1 MSEMMAGDGET
12 LIGNHSRQ
20 IPWHAGVKTEGLS
33 DLLDISQ
40 TVPNLERKS
49 LHTHA

>member
-20 IPWHAGVKTEGLS
+20 ISWHGWVETEGLS
-33 DLLDISQ
+33 DLVDISQ
-40 TVPNLERKS
+40 TIS
-49 LHTHA
+49 SF